1 MVVFVFSKKRCE
13 EYADWL
19 EGINFCNNKEKSQ
32 IHMFIEKSITRL
44 KKRIEICLKF
54 LKPDHYLNVV

>member
-19 EGINFCNNKEKSQ
+19 DGINFCDAKERSQ

-44 KKRIEICLKF
+44 KKEDRDLPQIQKSD
-54 LKPDHYLNVV
+54 PY